1 MQLLGGSLAQ
11 STWKKYGAAL
21 NKWRSF
27 ARSRGKFWKEIS
39 EKERGN
45 FIGWCKGR
53 GKLTANTVK
62 IYLGALEGLAELKTQ
77 LVNGGGRVLERG
89 LLRGYANLTTHDR
102 PTGKATTTPVDISI
116 LHAIKG
122 GIRKMG
128 WAKGSEVC
136 VWTACLVAF
145 WGVFRLGEIFLKE
158 ENRFDRHSSLL
169 WRDVNC

>member
-122 GIRKMG
+122 GIGSLCVDSLFGGLLGSVKTRGNFPERRKP
-128 WAKGSEVC
+128 
-136 VWTACLVAF
+136 
-145 WGVFRLGEIFLKE
+145 FRQTL
-158 ENRFDRHSSLL
+158 
-169 WRDVNC
+169 